1 MPRKSKKDRAEEI
14 RLLWQRSSSNER
26 RKWQSS
32 QQQSYDFSLGDQLTK
47 DEMSNLEEAG
57 MPTFIINRITPVI
70 RMIKYFVTA
79 NNPRWQS
86 VGADGSDIDIA
97 AVHAD
102 LAAYCW
108 GLSGGKAIMSQVVDD
123 AIRKGVGYF
132 HVDVDVDA
140 DRGMGEVIF
149 KSIDP
154 FDVYVDPMSRDFL
167 LRDAAYIIV
176 KKDLPKNYLAKQFP
190 DFKRKINTAN
200 GSPSLQSISQR
211 DTDDSD
217 IIQHYDLAQQAY
229 TAEGKEEELI
239 DYYEMYS
246 RERLVFYNLFIKEPM
261 SIKEQ
266 NEMKEQIQQTVEIS
280 TQEIDVALEEQMK
293 QIGDALQAGQIIE
306 SRAQLE
312 AEKAQ
317 IEADEAKKQQSLAI
331 QAEVEERM
339 TQVSS
344 KVVSEVEYKA
354 LIESPSISERI
365 VDAVRFY
372 DTRIKV
378 TIVVGDKL
386 LQENYLANTLYPIV
400 PVPYTHTG
408 TPYPISAVTPLIGKQ
423 QEINKAH
430 QILIHNANLGSN
442 LRWLYEEGSMPEE
455 EWEKYSSSPG
465 ALLKYR
471 QGFNPPTPIT
481 PLPVNQAFSVITE
494 SGKLDLEYLSGV
506 PRFLQG
512 DTQSQHETYRGM
524 LAMDEYGTRAI
535 KEWVNTVFEPSIG
548 HLGRVFKEISQSHYT
563 SNKVFRVV
571 QPGAGHEYSEKE
583 VEINKMIY
591 DDYGRAVGK
600 FNDYASA
607 RFDVREVGGATMPV
621 NRWALLDEYFRWFQA
636 GAIDDI
642 AFLQETDVRNKEK
655 IIERKSLY
663 SQLMSQVSQLEEAL
677 KDRDGTI
684 ETLTRQVVQAG
695 IKDSVR
701 EAGEGIRAEAL
712 KSEAEQKYYRKK
724 LQVEAD
730 KAKYDMQPSAKKK

>member
-1 MPRKSKKDRAEEI
+1 MARKSKKDRAEEVK
-14 RLLWQRSSSNER
+14 LLWQRSSSNER
-26 RKWQSS
+26 RKWQSA
-32 QQQSYDFSLGDQLTK
+32 QQQSYDFSLGDQLTE
-47 DEMSNLEEAG
+47 DEMTNLEEAG
-57 MPTFIINRITPVI
+57 MPTFVINRITPVI

-86 VGADGSDIDIA
+86 VGAEGSDIDVA

-108 GLSGGKAIMSQVVDD
+108 HASGGKSVMSQVVDD
-123 AIRKGVGYF
+123 ALRKGVGYF

-154 FDVYVDPMSRDFL
+154 FDIYVDPMSRDFL
-167 LRDAAYIIV
+167 LRDAAYIII
-176 KKDLPKNYLAKQFP
+176 KKDLPKNYLVKQFP
-190 DFKRKINTAN
+190 DFKRKINAAN
-200 GSPSLQSISQR
+200 GSPNLQSFSQR
-211 DTDDSD
+211 DTGESA
-217 IIQHYDLAQQAY
+217 IIQHFDLAQQAY
-229 TAEGKEEELI
+229 TAEGKEEELV

-246 RERLVFYNLFIKEPM
+246 REKLVFYNLFIKEPM

-266 NEMKEQIQQTVEIS
+266 GEMQEQIQQTVEIS
-280 TQEIDVALEEQMK
+280 TQEIDVTLEEQIK

-312 AEKAQ
+312 VEKAQ
-317 IEADEAKKQQSLAI
+317 IEAAEAKEQQSLAI

-339 TQVSS
+339 TQVSN
-344 KVVSEVEYKA
+344 KVVSESEYKV
-354 LIESPSISERI
+354 IVESPAISQRI
-365 VDAVRFY
+365 VDAIKFH

-386 LQENYLANTLYPIV
+386 LQENYLANTFYPIV
-400 PVPYTHTG
+400 PLPYTHTG
-408 TPYPISAVTPLIGKQ
+408 TPYPISAVTPLVGKQ

-442 LRWLYEEGSMPEE
+442 LRWLYEEGSLPEE

-471 QGFNPPTPIT
+471 QGFNPPTPVT

-512 DTQSQHETYRGM
+512 DTSQQHDTYRGM

-535 KEWVNTVFEPSIG
+535 KEWINTVFEPAIG

-563 SNKVFRVV
+563 ANKVFRVV

-583 VEINKMIY
+583 IEINKMIY

-607 RFDVREVGGATMPV
+607 RFDVREIGGATMPV

-663 SQLMSQVSQLEEAL
+663 SQLMSQVSQLEGAL

-701 EAGEGIRAEAL
+701 EAGVGIRAEAL

-730 KAKYDMQPSAKKK
+730 KAKYDMQPSANKK